1 MLQLT
6 VEQRREAYNYLLDQL
21 EGRDERFWLC
31 TMLEEWAWGGL
42 DSKGLIACFPEL
54 MQFAPNKEGKAG
66 WFKHNDKHS
75 RKMLVLK
82 ALLKLEEED
91 EDLL

>member
-1 MLQLT
+1 
-6 VEQRREAYNYLLDQL
+6 
-21 EGRDERFWLC
+21 
-31 TMLEEWAWGGL
+31 
-42 DSKGLIACFPEL
+42 